1 MFGRHQEAN
10 SLTCMR
16 SAIVAFV
23 LFFAMQTTVQ
33 AQSGPTPVMLIQF
46 GAPIEATEIILI
58 DDVDSPS
65 VFLGS
70 ALGLTAGAAAI
81 PIAISLPAIAE
92 IATSRN
98 YRRSSLR

>member
-1 MFGRHQEAN
+1 
-10 SLTCMR
+10 
-16 SAIVAFV
+16 V
-23 LFFAMQTTVQ
+23 
-33 AQSGPTPVMLIQF
+33 
-46 GAPIEATEIILI
+46 IILI